1 MCDRCATTPTPSLSL
16 GTRGRLKLWLIPR
29 DYHCAIIGTCFS
41 HEDMTWMIRRLGL
54 KLSSD
59 ARDYDIHRYFVENA
73 AAPGPVAKLMHKRL
87 DEKYAGET
95 RRFARESTEAGWLA
109 LWEAAREAGSVAP
122 AFWALVSREDVPHTV
137 KMRAYADVHMLS
149 HLMGGENRK
158 HLREKQE
165 LTRRLGDLTDR
176 LARAER
182 AEGEKLAERD
192 ARIKALEAEV
202 AALRRAAP
210 VPAPV
215 RPAPATAARANTR
228 TVREMETLRRRVST
242 ERARARAAEAEADR
256 LRRLL
261 DGLSRPAVS
270 DMAAGKDEVDGDGV
284 PPVPN
289 DLAGQ
294 AILYVGGRP
303 RVLAHMRSTIE
314 ARNGRLLYH
323 DGGCEQAAR
332 CLEGLVERA
341 DVVLCPIDCIS
352 HDACLRVKGL
362 CRRMD
367 KPFIPLRSAGAS
379 SFARALSALKP
390 AGGSAGMA

>member
-1 MCDRCATTPTPSLSL
+1 MCDRCATTPTPSLTL
-16 GTRGRLKLWLIPR
+16 GSRGRLKLWLVPR

-54 KLSSD
+54 KLSTD

-73 AAPGPVAKLMHKRL
+73 ASPGPVAKLMHKRL
-87 DEKYAGET
+87 DEKYAGEI
-95 RRFARESTEAGWLA
+95 RRFAREATEAGWQA
-109 LWEAAREAGSVAP
+109 LWDAAREGGTVAP

-182 AEGEKLAERD
+182 AEADRLAERD

-210 VPAPV
+210 ASA
-215 RPAPATAARANTR
+215 RPALPTASARPSTR
-228 TVREMETLRRRVST
+228 TMREMETLRRRVAG
-242 ERARARAAEAEADR
+242 ERARARAAEAESDR

-261 DGLSRPAVS
+261 DGLSRPAADTGAVR
-270 DMAAGKDEVDGDGV
+270 DGAEGETDTGSTV
-284 PPVPN
+284 PR

-303 RVLAHMRSTIE
+303 QVLARMRPTIE

-379 SFARALSALKP
+379 SFARALSTLKP
-390 AGGSAGMA
+390 AGAATA

>member
-1 MCDRCATTPTPSLSL
+1 MCDRCVTSPAPSLSL
-16 GTRGRLKLWLIPR
+16 GSRGRLKLWLVPR

-41 HEDMTWMIRRLGL
+41 HEDMAWMIRRLGL
-54 KLSSD
+54 KMSSE
-59 ARDYDIHRYFVENA
+59 AREYDIHRYFVEHA
-73 AAPGPVAKLMHKRL
+73 ASPGPVSKLMTKRL
-87 DEKYAGET
+87 DEKYAGEI
-95 RRFARESTEAGWLA
+95 RRFARESTDAGWIA
-109 LWEAAREAGSVAP
+109 LWDAARESGGVAA
-122 AFWALVSREDVPHTV
+122 AFWALVSREDVPSSV

-149 HLMGGENRK
+149 HLMGGENRR

-165 LTRRLGDLTDR
+165 LTRRIDDLTGR

-182 AEGEKLAERD
+182 AETEKLAERD

-210 VPAPV
+210 APA
-215 RPAPATAARANTR
+215 RPALPVIAARPTTR
-228 TVREMETLRRRVST
+228 AVREAETLRRRVAA
-242 ERARARAAEAEADR
+242 ERARARAAEAEAER

-261 DGLSRPAVS
+261 DEPARTASPDTGAVKEGA
-270 DMAAGKDEVDGDGV
+270 DTDTAV
-284 PPVPN
+284 PT

-379 SFARALSALKP
+379 SFARALSTLKP
-390 AGGSAGMA
+390 GGGGAVATA